1 MAHRRAIHGHLR
13 CKSLHGSHKSLTKIP
28 VELCSNQ
35 HTGDELVA
43 CHFATLELEGK
54 QAWPHHSANH

>member
-13 CKSLHGSHKSLTKIP
+13 CKSLHGSHKSLNKILI
-28 VELCSNQ
+28 ELRLQQ

-54 QAWPHHSANH
+54 QASPHHRANY